1 MFGLE
6 RRDVSLVLS
15 LSVSGLGVVA
25 RLNVSQVLMILGD

>member
-15 LSVSGLGVVA
+15 LSVSGVGVVA
-25 RLNVSQVLMILGD
+25 RLDVSQVLMILGD